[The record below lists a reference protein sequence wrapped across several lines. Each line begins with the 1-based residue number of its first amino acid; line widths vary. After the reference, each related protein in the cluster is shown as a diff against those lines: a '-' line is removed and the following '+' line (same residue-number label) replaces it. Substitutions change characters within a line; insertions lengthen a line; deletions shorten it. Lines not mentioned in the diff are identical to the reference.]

1 MEFWDAL
8 QNKGLTPARLWLK
21 MDIQSRVEAAE
32 SLYNHDWEGDPVTHE
47 ANMEIAAA
55 LRFRPVAI
63 KKMSKPDRI
72 NYLAKAVRPSRSL
85 ISSLMLALHLENRS
99 SVMVTFLDELK
110 VPHDGGLIDEDFEF
124 SEVDKA
130 PLNAAVKALLAA
142 HPVEH
147 VDLYLATLYMMDPG
161 TWKNLGEV
169 MGAIST
175 GQAIEDEPEA
185 EATTAPKTAKTTKK
199 TAKKT
204 TKKATTK
211 TDAAPKAA
219 KKTTKKATKKAPA
232 KTEAAPKAAKKTAKK
247 ATKKTATKAKAKPKS
262 E

>member
-21 MDIQSRVEAAE
+21 MDIVSRVEAAE

-47 ANMEIAAA
+47 ANMEIAGA

-63 KKMSKPDRI
+63 KKMSKADRI

-85 ISSLMLALHLENRS
+85 ISSLMLSLHLENRS
-99 SVMVTFLDELK
+99 GVMVTFLDELE
-110 VPHDGGLIDEDFEF
+110 VPHDGGLIDEDYEF
-124 SEVDKA
+124 SEVQKG
-130 PLNAAVKALLAA
+130 PLTKAVKALLAG

-147 VDLYLATLYMMDPG
+147 VDLYLATLYMMDPA

-175 GQAIEDEPEA
+175 GQTTESEADDE
-185 EATTAPKTAKTTKK
+185 AK
-199 TAKKT
+199 
-204 TKKATTK
+204 
-211 TDAAPKAA
+211 
-219 KKTTKKATKKAPA
+219 
-232 KTEAAPKAAKKTAKK
+232 AAPKAAKKTAKK
-247 ATKKTATKAKAKPKS
+247 AAKKTTKKTTKKAATKTEVEPKAAKKTTKKTTKKAPAKPKAKPKS
-262 E
+262 K